1 MNLFDKS
8 GLRATTAAQRVVDA
22 GPIRWGEDGQF
33 WVYRAGVWS
42 PGRREIAGRIVGLL
56 GEKYRPAHKQAIDD
70 VLQATLPDLAI
81 RPVPRYI
88 NFANTMIDWSDPAAP
103 REVAHDPAFLSTVQL
118 PVSWRPGETSC
129 EQFDAFVEQALPIDD
144 RQRVWEL
151 LGYLMMSGNPLQKL
165 FLLTGGGGNG
175 KGVLLA
181 VIHALLGRRN
191 VSSIPLGDFAESQ
204 FATAEIFGKLA
215 NICGDI
221 DATFLER
228 TGSIKALSGEDE
240 IKGERKFGQPFYFEF
255 WGKGL
260 FSANAIP
267 ASADSSRGWTR
278 RWELLRF
285 PYEPDKPDRTLKAR
299 LTTPESLQAIA
310 VRAVLALA
318 NLIERG
324 HFLHGES
331 ASEAHRQFAMR
342 SNRVL
347 AWVDEEAYPDRTA
360 VYERKVLYTSY
371 RSWEHSENPGGR
383 PLSASGFYE
392 RLAQVP
398 GVRATNSKGRRRIWG
413 LRLNRDVITVWG
425 TPDDDGPEPEPPTEG
440 GADARVNTDPL
451 F

>member
-1 MNLFDKS
+1 MNLFDKH
-8 GLRATTAAQRVVDA
+8 GLRASTAARSVVDA

-42 PGRREIAGRIVGLL
+42 PGRREIAGRIVGML
-56 GEKYRPAHKQAIDD
+56 GEKYRPAHAAAIDD
-70 VLQATLPDLAI
+70 VLRATVPDLAI
-81 RPVPRYI
+81 RPVRYI
-88 NFANTMIDWSDPAAP
+88 NFLNTMIDWSDPLAP
-103 REVAHDPAFLSTVQL
+103 REVPHDPEFLSTVQL
-118 PVSWRPGETSC
+118 PVVWRPGETDCS
-129 EQFDAFVEQALPIDD
+129 EFEAFIEQALPIDD
-144 RQRVWEL
+144 RQRVWEI

-181 VIHALLGRRN
+181 VIHGLLGRRN

-228 TGSIKALSGEDE
+228 TGQIKALSGEDE
-240 IKGERKFGQPFYFEF
+240 IKGERKFGNPFYFEF

-285 PYEPDKPDRTLKAR
+285 PYEPSKPDRTLKSR

-318 NLIERG
+318 ELMGRG
-324 HFLHGES
+324 EFLHGEN
-331 ASEAHRQFAMR
+331 AREAQREFAKR

-347 AWVDEEAYPDRTA
+347 AWVDEEAHADRTA

-383 PLSASGFYE
+383 PLSANGFYE

-398 GVRATNSKGRRRIWG
+398 GVRATFSKGRRRIWG
-413 LRLNRDVITVWG
+413 LRLNRDVITVWAG
-425 TPDDDGPEPEPPTEG
+425 GDDDDEPVEVEREG
-440 GADARVNTDPL
+440 GADTGVETERL